1 MDQFHTPQ
9 ALGEPFIGTFH
20 VLPWKCC
27 DIEPHLPTA
36 VTYSFSRNSWP
47 FCLSWLLL
55 HFPHNCLPPTTKA
68 QKQDLTLWADIKG
81 MKILLVTV
89 IMFFHLSFHLL
100 LHIWTSSHIHS
111 GLWYA
116 LLMNFSS
123 YIYFLSFLIAYIH
136 SWHILGI
143 IFFSLLDIANIFFQ
157 YIIYLLAF
165 SVTSIIYGS
174 I

>member
-1 MDQFHTPQ
+1 
-9 ALGEPFIGTFH
+9 
-20 VLPWKCC
+20 
-27 DIEPHLPTA
+27 
-36 VTYSFSRNSWP
+36 
-47 FCLSWLLL
+47 
-55 HFPHNCLPPTTKA
+55 
-68 QKQDLTLWADIKG
+68 
-81 MKILLVTV
+81 
-89 IMFFHLSFHLL
+89 LL